1 MFVIRANQNAKDA
14 NNIHLRTKQTNFAL
28 TARARLKWGNKQR
41 SKVNLK
47 PDPTIFPVNAP
58 ISAHFAE
65 NIQASKQKSRGL
77 KQWHCVAHVSHMS
90 EWVIYHDAASAIK
103 RTDELHNF
111 YNLKHLYFF
120 LLFEFNF

>member
-1 MFVIRANQNAKDA
+1 M
-14 NNIHLRTKQTNFAL
+14 
-28 TARARLKWGNKQR
+28 
-41 SKVNLK
+41 NLK
-47 PDPTIFPVNAP
+47 PDPTGFPVNAP